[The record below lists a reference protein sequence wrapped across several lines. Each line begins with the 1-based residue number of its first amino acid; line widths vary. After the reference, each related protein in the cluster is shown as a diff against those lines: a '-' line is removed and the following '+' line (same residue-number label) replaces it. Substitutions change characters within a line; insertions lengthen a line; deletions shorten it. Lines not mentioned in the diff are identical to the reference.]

1 MNRRGHAVFLVLLLL
16 LLFGALSALALASAR
31 LRLTGGQSETAR
43 SQAILLAEGDVN
55 RQVGQWDPLLA
66 ETLAVGGRAQ
76 LAGSVSPAGTT
87 VADSLERLGQGL
99 YLVGATV
106 ERRSRAGMLQA
117 RERTSQLVVRTAPT
131 LREDASIIAGG
142 IVSVQATAVAD
153 GADANVAGW
162 GALCPPLAAA
172 GASVILGPAGRVDPA
187 SCNGPPCL
195 VGLPP
200 VGLDP
205 TLATGWLQSLGAVP
219 LDSLIAHADQR
230 LSGLVVGAGPVR
242 RANGSCDL
250 LVPGNLGD
258 PAGPAQ
264 ACGSYLPIS
273 VAAVGTELQDGVGQG
288 LLIGQGSL
296 VLSGSFQFTG
306 QVVVRGSLTL
316 RDQVQV
322 IGSVAVTDSVTLT
335 GGSRVQRSTC
345 AVRRAGRGAARPF
358 FPVARRWFRTP

>member
-1 MNRRGHAVFLVLLLL
+1 MNQRGHAVFLVLLLL

-31 LRLTGGQSETAR
+31 FRLTGGQSETER

-55 RQVGQWDPLLA
+55 RQFGQWDPLLA
-66 ETLAVGGRAQ
+66 ETLTVGGRAP
-76 LAGSVSPAGTT
+76 LPGSLPPSGMT

-99 YLVGATV
+99 YWVGATV
-106 ERRSRAGMLQA
+106 ERRSNAGMLQA
-117 RERTSQLVVRTAPT
+117 RERMGQLVVRTAPT
-131 LREDASIIAGG
+131 LREDASIVGG
-142 IVSVQATAVAD
+142 GLVSVQATAVAD

-162 GALCPPLAAA
+162 GALCPPPAAP
-172 GASVILGPAGRVDPA
+172 GASVVLGPAGRVDPA
-187 SCNGPPCL
+187 GCSGPPCL
-195 VGLPP
+195 SGVPLI
-200 VGLDP
+200 GLD
-205 TLATGWLQSLGAVP
+205 TSLATGWLQRLGAVP

-250 LVPGNLGD
+250 TAPGNLGD

-264 ACGSYLPIS
+264 ACGSYLAIS
-273 VAAVGTELQDGVGQG
+273 VAAVGTELRDGVGQG

-316 RDQVQV
+316 RDQVRLV
-322 IGSVAVTDSVTLT
+322 GSVVVTDSVTLL
-335 GGSRVQRSTC
+335 GSSQVQRSTC